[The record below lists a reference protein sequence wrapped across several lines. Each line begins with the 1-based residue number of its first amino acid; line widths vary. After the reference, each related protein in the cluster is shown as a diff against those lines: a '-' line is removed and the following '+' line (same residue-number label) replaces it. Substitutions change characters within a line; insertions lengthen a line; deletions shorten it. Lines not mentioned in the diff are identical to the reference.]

1 MSGPRLNMPC
11 IDLST
16 DRLRFYRQIGTEE
29 VTLQMARG
37 VGEDFTSRVHDR
49 PVRPLVPPAQK
60 SAAGGPGQMWD
71 EGELR
76 AMVARCKAFGLEAT
90 TMNLGLSGA
99 ILNGQPQREQ
109 DIAVVTANIR
119 TAGRVGLRVLT
130 WNFTALRASEGYG
143 AKLYAGRGRSSLR
156 DFDSRRLSTEP
167 LADCPACTHD
177 DMWERLQ
184 WTLDQIVPVAED
196 SGVRLA
202 LHPTDPPV
210 SIYRGVSRES
220 HSSARTSFDC
230 RTRASQFLMQSATPF
245 ESAHHEQRFASIL
258 TKSSDSFRCMTAQR
272 TLSLWT
278 QASQQ
283 SGAGSRLR
291 R

>member
-16 DRLRFYRQIGTEE
+16 DRLRFYRQIGAEE
-29 VTLQMARG
+29 VTLQLVNSA
-37 VGEDFTSRVHDR
+37 DWTSRVHDR
-49 PVRPLVPPAQK
+49 PVRPMVPPAQT
-60 SAAGGPGQMWD
+60 SAIGGPGKPWD
-71 EGELR
+71 ESVLR
-76 AMVARCKAFGLEAT
+76 AMIARCKSFGLDAT

-109 DIAVVTANIR
+109 DIAVVIANIR
-119 TAGRVGLRVLT
+119 TAARAGLSVLT

-143 AKLYAGRGRSSLR
+143 AKKFAGRGRSDLR

-167 LADCPACTHD
+167 LPDCPPCTHI

-184 WTLDQIVPVAED
+184 WTLDHLVPVAEEC
-196 SGVRLA
+196 GVRLA

-220 HSSARTSFDC
+220 SFILDRLVEQYLLCSRITSANDC
-230 RTRASQFLMQSATPF
+230 LCCS
-245 ESAHHEQRFASIL
+245 H
-258 TKSSDSFRCMTAQR
+258 
-272 TLSLWT
+272 LSCLYNYF
-278 QASQQ
+278 
-283 SGAGSRLR
+283 
-291 R
+291 

>member
-37 VGEDFTSRVHDR
+37 VGADFTTRVHDQ

-60 SAAGGPGQMWD
+60 SAAGGPGQPWD
-71 EGELR
+71 EDVLR
-76 AMVARCKAFGLEAT
+76 AMVARCEAFGLEAT

-143 AKLYAGRGRSSLR
+143 AKLFAGRGRSDLR

-167 LADCPACTHD
+167 LPDCPACTHD
-177 DMWERLQ
+177 DMWKRLQ
-184 WTLDQIVPVAED
+184 WTLDRIVPVAAE

-220 HSSARTSFDC
+220 RLTNTHTH
-230 RTRASQFLMQSATPF
+230 THTQTP
-245 ESAHHEQRFASIL
+245 A
-258 TKSSDSFRCMTAQR
+258 
-272 TLSLWT
+272 
-278 QASQQ
+278 
-283 SGAGSRLR
+283 
-291 R
+291 